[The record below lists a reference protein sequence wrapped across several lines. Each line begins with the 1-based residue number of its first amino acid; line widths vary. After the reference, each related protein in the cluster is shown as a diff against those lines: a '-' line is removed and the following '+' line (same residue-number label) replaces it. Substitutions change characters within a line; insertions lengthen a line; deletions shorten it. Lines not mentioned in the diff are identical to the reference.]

1 MEHMKTHP
9 VTTATNTPGN
19 TRSSSSNAPQGIS
32 TDTESQEVVAD
43 PHVNRSS
50 VSISAATFVA
60 GSSPSSEICMDKE
73 DDDDE
78 DERGETEG
86 HRDEMDDDMGSS
98 TETVGNRNGGSVEDG
113 CVQVV
118 SPKQGSAVLEG
129 LPAAHIAST
138 DLLGDTTTLIQK
150 TDDLS
155 EETHDIPMSGGYT
168 DVLFSGATKRVTGA
182 MTPSDPSGKDSNR
195 LFKPF
200 DVKTGQFLGNS
211 HVGVNTNGGSST
223 MQSEGNA
230 GFVNIHQFK
239 QPSVSTKA
247 LNDLNNIISKRAANV
262 ANLATTASML
272 PLAPS
277 AAPAT
282 RQAGVFPAPGFP
294 NTGTT
299 ATQALSGTNQ
309 NFAPGEDIRAT
320 LLMSSS
326 GRPNVNTG
334 TMSRN
339 RFKNMNTFHNSDIS
353 GVSPSFRL
361 LSKMRTRSRSA
372 PTILHSSLRK
382 LDPHAGHY
390 RKLVSNSQTKG
401 TDATSKRPL
410 NQYGI
415 TKKKPIKGWPYL
427 LQANS
432 TSTVNLNSTSSTVP
446 LRYPGN
452 VFMPQRGVIST
463 ATNNNNSNNGIGN
476 ASGRNN
482 NLNGNGTDTYK
493 PLNGKLEKLGTR
505 FLSEQSL
512 APELNG
518 SGSNIKGERG
528 STSSIVS
535 GRTDGTSAGTS
546 VSIGGSLGEALTF
559 EDRIKRVRATP
570 LPVPYPPVNLQ
581 CLREIDLQEIVKNP
595 QLRHDIIFD
604 PLLQFRPNLDGEHGV
619 KKRHLSD
626 KYWSDVE
633 NELIVYA
640 RRPDLFQYECTRL
653 VPLFD
658 TLRDVLLTIVPQREA
673 QHICDILDT
682 ELNVQELVKGSLVMT
697 NLSEWL
703 ANLFKQHCAP
713 MRDSYVDKMSQ
724 KFREAEAEGSL
735 NKLMEGLRLI
745 FQILEA
751 MKLDIANHQIRL
763 LRPALLSNAI
773 EFEKQYVNSLMAS
786 RRAILKPS
794 LLWFSNK
801 FNEYVTT
808 KQVPVKDPQN
818 VTVPEIYRVSIRSII
833 SLLSCRKMVREFL
846 TSLSFDHARLI
857 LLRADIRQLACLLVC
872 RLLFQQL
879 VASDTSLDKQAKMYI
894 NQTYTTKRLRDEI
907 ISIITDDH
915 GNCRWTKNT
924 LSISVHLCKTIEELK
939 REYEDKVNG
948 VGERGSTDASRPML
962 PALDNER
969 VKFAKAWL
977 AKQTQPLSEVY
988 GVLENRIF
996 NTLEERIFTRSGC
1009 TIDGRVKQDFVYM
1022 YNSTNVAGKDLAGGK
1037 ISLQTQVSSAK
1048 TDATMANRRGT
1059 DPLSFTETEEF
1070 ESIYRHLYTIINLH
1084 WSVFGS
1090 HYIDALGDRV
1100 SRKGL

>member
-9 VTTATNTPGN
+9 VTTATNTPDN
-19 TRSSSSNAPQGIS
+19 ARSSSSNAPQNIS
-32 TDTESQEVVAD
+32 ADSESQEVAAD

-73 DDDDE
+73 EEEEDDDE
-78 DERGETEG
+78 EERGETEG
-86 HRDEMDDDMGSS
+86 LGGEIEDDMGSS
-98 TETVGNRNGGSVEDG
+98 AEIVGDRNGDSGEDG

-118 SPKQGSAVLEG
+118 SPKHGSAVLEG
-129 LPAAHIAST
+129 LPTAHIAST
-138 DLLGDTTTLIQK
+138 DLLGSTATLIQK
-150 TDDLS
+150 RDGLG
-155 EETHDIPMSGGYT
+155 EETHDIPISGGYT
-168 DVLFSGATKRVTGA
+168 DVLFSGTTTRVTGA
-182 MTPSDPSGKDSNR
+182 MTPTDPSGRDPKR

-200 DVKTGQFLGNS
+200 DVKTGQFLRNS
-211 HVGVNTNGGSST
+211 QVGVNTNGGPST
-223 MQSEGNA
+223 MQSEENA
-230 GFVNIHQFK
+230 GLVNVQQFK

-247 LNDLNNIISKRAANV
+247 LNDLNNIISKRATNV
-262 ANLATTASML
+262 ASLATTAPVL

-277 AAPAT
+277 AVTAT
-282 RQAGVFPAPGFP
+282 RQADAFPSPGFP
-294 NTGTT
+294 KTGTA
-299 ATQALSGTNQ
+299 ATQALSGTDQ
-309 NFAPGEDIRAT
+309 NFAPGEDIRVT
-320 LLMSSS
+320 LLTSSS
-326 GRPNVNTG
+326 GKHNVNMG

-339 RFKNMNTFHNSDIS
+339 RFRNMNAFYNSDIS

-382 LDPHAGHY
+382 LDPHAGQY
-390 RKLVSNSQTKG
+390 RRLVSNNQTG
-401 TDATSKRPL
+401 GVDVTSKRPL

-432 TSTVNLNSTSSTVP
+432 TSTLNLNSTSSTVP

-452 VFMPQRGVIST
+452 VFMPQRGITT
-463 ATNNNNSNNGIGN
+463 ATNNNNIGN
-476 ASGRNN
+476 ATGRNS

-493 PLNGKLEKLGTR
+493 PLNNKSEKIGTR
-505 FLSEQSL
+505 FLSEQRL

-518 SGSNIKGERG
+518 SGRAD
-528 STSSIVS
+528 SS
-535 GRTDGTSAGTS
+535 SAGTS
-546 VSIGGSLGEALTF
+546 VSVGGSLGEALTF

-640 RRPDLFQYECTRL
+640 SRPDLFRYESTRL

-735 NKLMEGLRLI
+735 SKLMEGLKLI

-808 KQVPVKDPQN
+808 KQVLVKDPQN

-894 NQTYTTKRLRDEI
+894 SQTYTTKRLRDEI

-939 REYEDKVNG
+939 REYENKVNAA
-948 VGERGSTDASRPML
+948 GEQSPTDASLPIL

-1022 YNSTNVAGKDLAGGK
+1022 YNSTNAAGKDLAGGK
-1037 ISLQTQVSSAK
+1037 TSLQTQVSSAK
-1048 TDATMANRRGT
+1048 TEATMANKRAS